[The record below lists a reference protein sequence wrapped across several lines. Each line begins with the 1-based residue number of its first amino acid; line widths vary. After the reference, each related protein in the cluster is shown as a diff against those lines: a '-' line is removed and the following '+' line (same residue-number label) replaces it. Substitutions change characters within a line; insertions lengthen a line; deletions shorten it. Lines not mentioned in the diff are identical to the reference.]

1 VIAILGATGYVGRSL
16 ARLLADEGRPLTLF
30 ARDLGKLANHGW
42 PSAVELRELGEFDAA
57 GFDLVV
63 NAIGAGDP
71 ARVKSIGSDILGITA
86 FWDQRVMTTM
96 GARTRY
102 VFLSSGAVYGS
113 SFDRPVDADSRL
125 CLPVNAMES
134 VPAYTTAKLQAELS
148 HRAARERAILD
159 LRIFG
164 YADPAIDLD
173 GTFFLAELARAVR
186 SGGVFLT
193 SPDDMVRDYAGAL
206 ELRALIDRWEQA
218 GAPNCPLDLYTAAP
232 ASKHDILKACT
243 ARYGLRM
250 EYLAASGSTATG
262 ERRFYASQYRAAED
276 FGFKPERAAIQVLT
290 DTIDAIIAQG
300 SGRRPSRSAGPSE
313 R

>member
-1 VIAILGATGYVGRSL
+1 MIAVLGATGYVGRSL
-16 ARLLADEGRPLTLF
+16 ARLLVDEGRPVVLF
-30 ARDLGKLANHGW
+30 ARDLQKLAAHGW
-42 PSAVELRELGEFDAA
+42 PSAVGLRELDAFDAA
-57 GFDLVV
+57 DFDLVV

-86 FWDQRVMTTM
+86 FWDQRVMATM

-113 SFDRPVDADSRL
+113 SFDRPVDADSTL
-125 CLPVNAMES
+125 CLPVNAMAS

-173 GTFFLAELARAVR
+173 GSFFLAELARAVR
-186 SGGVFLT
+186 SGGVFAT

-206 ELRALIDRWEQA
+206 ELLALIDSWQQA
-218 GAPNCPLDLYTAAP
+218 GAPNCPLDLYTTAP
-232 ASKHDILKACT
+232 AGKHDILKTCAI
-243 ARYGLRM
+243 RYGLRI
-250 EYLAASGSTATG
+250 EYATAAGSTAG
-262 ERRFYASQYRAAED
+262 GRRFYASQCRAAED
-276 FGFKPERAAIQVLT
+276 LGFRPARDTIQVLT
-290 DTIDAIIAQG
+290 DTIDAIAA
-300 SGRRPSRSAGPSE
+300 RRSSS
-313 R
+313 